1 MKAIIRAVAGAIL
14 AGLVLTS
21 GTSVTHGLS
30 GGQASSEAP
39 WSVRII
45 ADGKEICSGS
55 VIAAR
60 LVLTARHCVEGYRSW
75 TVYLPSK
82 AVVTKTK
89 EYAPSSVGD
98 AAILVLSQD
107 SGVAPVRLASKTQ
120 ATSFVNRGVTFFGWG
135 WTGIRKDGS
144 KTIGTGLPSK
154 VQKSPNGAYFL
165 AKYCQSKYLMG
176 PVGLCFFKRT
186 SYLKDKVAT
195 IGGDSG
201 GSWVGWDNGWVLL
214 AVHGKGWTVRGGQ
227 YQLGPDG
234 GASVG
239 ADVTRNWIVSVKAKY
254 AAPATKPVT
263 PAPADYGASGSV
275 FISPCLDFH
284 QSPGHTSP
292 VVGCIPKGTIVRVQC
307 VAYSNFVNG
316 LYGSTNIWDRVTWG
330 GRVGFVTDA
339 WVFTNSNGPVAG
351 SC

>member
-165 AKYCQSKYLMG
+165 AKYC
-176 PVGLCFFKRT
+176 
-186 SYLKDKVAT
+186 
-195 IGGDSG
+195 
-201 GSWVGWDNGWVLL
+201 
-214 AVHGKGWTVRGGQ
+214 
-227 YQLGPDG
+227 
-234 GASVG
+234 
-239 ADVTRNWIVSVKAKY
+239 
-254 AAPATKPVT
+254 
-263 PAPADYGASGSV
+263 
-275 FISPCLDFH
+275 
-284 QSPGHTSP
+284 
-292 VVGCIPKGTIVRVQC
+292 
-307 VAYSNFVNG
+307 
-316 LYGSTNIWDRVTWG
+316 
-330 GRVGFVTDA
+330 
-339 WVFTNSNGPVAG
+339 
-351 SC
+351 